1 MNESDRDHSVLVGR
15 LPEAVPDGEAE
26 LDARVVPQTFGVAGW
41 TLVSRVS
48 GLARV
53 AVAGATLGP
62 TFFANIFQATNTV
75 PNITYNLMAGSLL
88 TTLIVPAFVEALDE
102 HGIERARELARN
114 LTGVVIAGF
123 AAASLVVLAFG
134 PVLVRLLTLGVG
146 NHADAAQ

>member
-41 TLVSRVS
+41 TLVSRFS
-48 GLARV
+48 GLLRV

-75 PNITYNLMAGSLL
+75 PNVTYNLMAGSLL
-88 TTLIVPAFVEALDE
+88 TTLIVPQLVENLHTE
-102 HGIERARELARN
+102 GIERTRQ
-114 LTGVVIAGF
+114 V
-123 AAASLVVLAFG
+123 
-134 PVLVRLLTLGVG
+134 
-146 NHADAAQ
+146 